1 MVQGFNEFKGLIS
14 SSRIKGSIILRVEL
28 VQGWKW
34 FKGSNSPMFQSAK
47 EFNWLK
53 GSISSGVQL
62 VQLVQGFN
70 WFKGST
76 GSLDQ
81 WFQGFKLAKGSGV

>member
-14 SSRIKGSIILRVEL
+14 SSRIKGSIISRVEL

-62 VQLVQGFN
+62 VQLVQLVQGFN

-76 GSLDQ
+76 GSRVQ
-81 WFQGFKLAKGSGV
+81 IVQ